1 MKEIMK
7 EWRLYLNEGVK
18 FDPNNAR
25 DEHGEFVKPLD
36 EINCV
41 ELPPR
46 KGVRYRARRVCIPKE
61 GAEIDFRSFDTRSI
75 DVNDSR
81 YAPKSDEDIDAA
93 NHDQDLIRSLY
104 DKFSDRMETNK
115 YTIMGSENE

>member
-7 EWRLYLNEGVK
+7 EWRLYLNEGLSL
-18 FDPNNAR
+18 DPNNAR
-25 DEHGEFVKPLD
+25 DADGEFANKLD
-36 EINCV
+36 KINCV

-46 KGVRYRARRVCIPKE
+46 EGVRYRARRVCIPKE
-61 GAEIDFRSFDTRSI
+61 GANIDFRFFDTRSI

-104 DKFSDRMETNK
+104 DKFNDRLLTNK

>member
-7 EWRLYLNEGVK
+7 EWRLYLNEGLRL
-18 FDPNNAR
+18 DPNNAR
-25 DEHGEFVKPLD
+25 DEHGEFAKPLD